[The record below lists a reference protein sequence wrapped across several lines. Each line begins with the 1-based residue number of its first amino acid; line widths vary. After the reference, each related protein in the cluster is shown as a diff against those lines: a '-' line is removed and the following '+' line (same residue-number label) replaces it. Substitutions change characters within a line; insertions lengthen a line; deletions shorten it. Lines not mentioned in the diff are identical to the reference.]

1 MIYGMKMLQKLQ
13 ITQHP
18 QIGGYTSNS
27 NQTTQHPQIWGGGGA
42 GGLGRGDILNPKRVT
57 KHPHMEGGGGET
69 LQTPNELPSTH
80 IRGEKHETNNYEFR
94 WRDKDDKIPNT
105 DGTNKQPN
113 EKRLKK
119 K

>member
-57 KHPHMEGGGGET
+57 KHPHMEGGGRDT
-69 LQTPNELPSTH
+69 SNPKRVT
-80 IRGEKHETNNYEFR
+80 KHPHTGG
-94 WRDKDDKIPNT
+94 KT
-105 DGTNKQPN
+105 
-113 EKRLKK
+113 
-119 K
+119 

>member
-1 MIYGMKMLQKLQ
+1 
-13 ITQHP
+13 
-18 QIGGYTSNS
+18 
-27 NQTTQHPQIWGGGGA
+27 
-42 GGLGRGDILNPKRVT
+42 
-57 KHPHMEGGGGET
+57 MEGGGET

-119 K
+119 KWSFFFLALNMFVLKVDVKLLNLGII

>member
-27 NQTTQHPQIWGGGGA
+27 NQTTQHPQIWGGGGWGA
-42 GGLGRGDILNPKRVT
+42 REGRHFKPKRVT
-57 KHPHMEGGGGET
+57 KHPHMEGGGET

-80 IRGEKHETNNYEFR
+80 IRGEKHEIDNYEFR